1 MFFFSAADKVIRRV
15 AVMATVVGRATAKGT
30 LMNGLPRVFFLGR
43 GRCLVQAA
51 KLIWHALT
59 CCDAYVVVRPS
70 VDEMN
75 RLIMNSPLKQ
85 G

>member
-1 MFFFSAADKVIRRV
+1 
-15 AVMATVVGRATAKGT
+15 MATVVGRATAKGT
-30 LMNGLPRVFFLGR
+30 LINGLPRVFFLGR

-51 KLIWHALT
+51 KLIWRASM
-59 CCDAYVVVRPS
+59 CYDAYLVARPS